1 MLVWR
6 PLIWLSYY
14 PDARIRASS
23 LRLLY
28 VPASFVF
35 HNKQNQHHNASRE
48 YSPMKEPDHVFVSL
62 LFHVA
67 IERLYDV
74 SNVVV
79 QTALALVPRSFVLGN
94 LDRNRVGLS
103 FAAICMER
111 VRTNKRGSKQV
122 WSDYETHHVGI
133 GYAKPWDM
141 DESAWTTSC
150 SRLVSWNVW
159 FGIPKCNDAVSR
171 LLWTIEPWHSINFE
185 CELCLHT
192 VFGIA
197 EAAPKL
203 YVSSADTWYCSSFAR
218 IGES

>member
-1 MLVWR
+1 MHVRLLQGILSILEHVLVKDGAVNTAIAAHLYSFHQTQSSSLSSSILMLVWR

-122 WSDYETHHVGI
+122 
-133 GYAKPWDM
+133 
-141 DESAWTTSC
+141 
-150 SRLVSWNVW
+150 
-159 FGIPKCNDAVSR
+159 
-171 LLWTIEPWHSINFE
+171 
-185 CELCLHT
+185 
-192 VFGIA
+192 
-197 EAAPKL
+197 
-203 YVSSADTWYCSSFAR
+203 
-218 IGES
+218 